1 MSEERKTRK
10 TADKRQ
16 DTSLTFRLNPLLVEQ
31 IDALVPL
38 FERAPATLA
47 GASANRSAVARA
59 ALTYGVSHYLRKLR
73 DEPPAAKVEASTPP
87 TPTPL
92 PEAYTPPTPSRAPA
106 LPETMLRYQA
116 TRANLTAAERAG
128 DAENLHRLV
137 ALLTLLEAEEMPLA
151 EQLDALRLERDA
163 AKRDG
168 ADAAAIEALTDRIP
182 PLKAKLAKLRQVA
195 P

>member
-1 MSEERKTRK
+1 MSEEKKTRK
-10 TADKRQ
+10 PADARQ

-59 ALTYGVSHYLRKLR
+59 CLTYGVSHYLRKLR
-73 DEPPAAKVEASTPP
+73 DETPAAKVEASKPP
-87 TPTPL
+87 MPTPL
-92 PEAYTPPTPSRAPA
+92 PETTPPSSSTRVSK
-106 LPETMLRYQA
+106 PETLLRYQA
-116 TRANLTAAERAG
+116 TREALTAAERAG

-137 ALLTLLEAEEMPLA
+137 ELLTLIETEEIPLA
-151 EQLDALRLERDA
+151 EQLDALRLDRDR

-168 ADAAAIEALTDRIP
+168 AADATIEALTDKIG
-182 PLKAKLAKLRQVA
+182 PLKAKLGKLRQVT

>member
-1 MSEERKTRK
+1 MSEEKKTRK
-10 TADKRQ
+10 PADARQ

-38 FERAPATLA
+38 FEGDPTTLA

-59 ALTYGVSHYLRKLR
+59 CLTYGVRHYLRKLR
-73 DEPPAAKVEASTPP
+73 DETPAAKVEASKPP

-92 PEAYTPPTPSRAPA
+92 PETTPPTPSRPPA
-106 LPETMLRYQA
+106 LPETMSRYQA
-116 TRANLTAAERAG
+116 TREALTDADRAG
-128 DAENLHRLV
+128 DAENRHRL
-137 ALLTLLEAEEMPLA
+137 AELLRLIETEEMPLA
-151 EQLDALRLERDA
+151 EQLDALRLDRDR

-168 ADAAAIEALTDRIP
+168 TDPAALAALTD
-182 PLKAKLAKLRQVA
+182 KAATVKAALVKLRQVT